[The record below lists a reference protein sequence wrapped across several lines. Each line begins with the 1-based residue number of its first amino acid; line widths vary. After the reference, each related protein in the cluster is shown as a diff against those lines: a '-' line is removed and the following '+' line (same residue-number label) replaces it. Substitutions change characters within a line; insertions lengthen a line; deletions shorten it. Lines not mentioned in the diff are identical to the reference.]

1 MPYVFTSA
9 IGLIKNSLQ
18 GKYEGIGISQTPQVF
33 IDCQAMD
40 GDFGLQI
47 NWDVRKGVFE
57 NQLIRDMF
65 QIFEMI
71 LNQLAADQDMWENKL
86 SIALPE
92 AQRKQREQVNCKKD
106 IFDDKL
112 LYTDFLKI
120 ANIYPNYPAIY
131 DDLGTITY
139 GELLK
144 LSASI
149 AARLQE
155 EGVKENDK
163 VVVMIPK
170 NRYQI
175 GAVLAV
181 LYLGGAYVPIDITS
195 PVKRTENIISQCI
208 TI

>member
-1 MPYVFTSA
+1 M
-9 IGLIKNSLQ
+9 
-18 GKYEGIGISQTPQVF
+18 
-33 IDCQAMD
+33 
-40 GDFGLQI
+40 
-47 NWDVRKGVFE
+47 
-57 NQLIRDMF
+57 
-65 QIFEMI
+65 
-71 LNQLAADQDMWENKL
+71 
-86 SIALPE
+86 
-92 AQRKQREQVNCKKD
+92 
-106 IFDDKL
+106 
-112 LYTDFLKI
+112 KI

-195 PVKRTENIISQCI
+195 PVKRTENIISQCNSSAVLKVTEVEYDGLAKKI
-208 TI
+208 NVNEIDYNKEKKVDTKTYDTKKPAYVIFTSGTTGVPKGVIVSHHAALNTICDINKTYGVNC